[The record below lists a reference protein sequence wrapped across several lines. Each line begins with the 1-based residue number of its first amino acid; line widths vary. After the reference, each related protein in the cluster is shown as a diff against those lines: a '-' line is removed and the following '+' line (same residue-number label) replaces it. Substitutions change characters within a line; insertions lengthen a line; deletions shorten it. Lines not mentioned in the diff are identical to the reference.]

1 MVIELLKEDLKR
13 LLDKNAIFMSF
24 LAVIFNI
31 ATYFVGAKEG
41 ARSGFGSI
49 FRTEGIVIIFLIYV
63 LEFAKVTLT
72 MDKITKKIEFL
83 LANGVKNDLII
94 SKYILSLY
102 FATFIVLIPTF
113 IVLIPTFIITFINV
127 KIELV
132 LILNLVFSSILFTV
146 LIVYLILFTRNMNR
160 VNGLQISMII
170 FSIVINLIAIEVYR
184 ITNVVELYLI
194 VKVCILVLCIGYL
207 SIKTS
212 GERIV
217 VSYY

>member
-72 MDKITKKIEFL
+72 MDKMTKKIEFL
-83 LANGVKNDLII
+83 LANGVKSGLITA
-94 SKYILSLY
+94 KYILSLY
-102 FATFIVLIPTF
+102 FTTFIVLIPT
-113 IVLIPTFIITFINV
+113 IIITFINF
-127 KIELV
+127 KIEFI
-132 LILNLVFSSILFTV
+132 LILNLVFSSILFTI

-160 VNGLQISMII
+160 INGLQITMII

>member
-1 MVIELLKEDLKR
+1 MVIELIKEDLKR
-13 LLDKNAIFMSF
+13 LLYKNAIFMSI
-24 LAVIFNI
+24 LAVIFNF
-31 ATYFVGAKEG
+31 ATYFVGSVEG
-41 ARSGFGSI
+41 SSSGFGSI
-49 FRTEGIVIIFLIYV
+49 FRIEGVVIIFLIYV

-102 FATFIVLIPTF
+102 FATF

>member
-113 IVLIPTFIITFINV
+113 IITFINV

>member
-102 FATFIVLIPTF
+102 LATFIVLIP
-113 IVLIPTFIITFINV
+113 IFIITFINF
-127 KIELV
+127 KIDFI
-132 LILNLVFSSILFTV
+132 LILNLVFSSFLFTI

-160 VNGLQISMII
+160 VNGLQITMII
-170 FSIVINLIAIEVYR
+170 FSIVINLIAIEAYR
-184 ITNVVELYLI
+184 LANMVELYLI
-194 VKVCILVLCIGYL
+194 VKICILMLCIGYL

-212 GERIV
+212 RERIV
-217 VSYY
+217 ISYY

>member
-63 LEFAKVTLT
+63 LEFSKVTLT

-102 FATFIVLIPTF
+102 FATFIVL
-113 IVLIPTFIITFINV
+113 LPTFIITFINL
-127 KIELV
+127 KIELI
-132 LILNLVFSSILFTV
+132 LILNLALSSILYTI

>member
-13 LLDKNAIFMSF
+13 LLDKNTIFMSF

-113 IVLIPTFIITFINV
+113 IITFINV

-132 LILNLVFSSILFTV
+132 LILNLVFSSILFTI

-160 VNGLQISMII
+160 INGLQITMII
-170 FSIVINLIAIEVYR
+170 FSIVINLIAIEAYR
-184 ITNVVELYLI
+184 LANMVELYLI
-194 VKVCILVLCIGYL
+194 VKVCILMLCIGYL

>member
-113 IVLIPTFIITFINV
+113 IITFINV

-217 VSYY
+217 VSYYWYV

>member
-13 LLDKNAIFMSF
+13 LLDKNAIFISF

-113 IVLIPTFIITFINV
+113 IITFINV

-132 LILNLVFSSILFTV
+132 LILNLVFSSILLTIV
-146 LIVYLILFTRNMNR
+146 IVYLILFTRNMNR

>member
-1 MVIELLKEDLKR
+1 MVIELIKEDLKR

-31 ATYFVGAKEG
+31 ATYFVGSEEG
-41 ARSGFGSI
+41 SSSGFGSI
-49 FRTEGIVIIFLIYV
+49 FRIEGVVIIFLIYA
-63 LEFAKVTLT
+63 LEFSKVTLT
-72 MDKITKKIEFL
+72 MDKMTKKIEFL
-83 LANGVKNDLII
+83 LANGVKSKMLIA
-94 SKYILSLY
+94 KYILSLY

-113 IVLIPTFIITFINV
+113 IITFINV
-127 KIELV
+127 KFEFI

-170 FSIVINLIAIEVYR
+170 LSIVINLIAIEAYR
-184 ITNVVELYLI
+184 LTDMIELYLI
-194 VKVCILVLCIGYL
+194 VKICILLTCIGYL
-207 SIKTS
+207 SIKTNK
-212 GERIV
+212 ERIV

>member
-13 LLDKNAIFMSF
+13 LLDKNTIFMSF

-113 IVLIPTFIITFINV
+113 IITFINV

-160 VNGLQISMII
+160 VNGLKISMII

>member
-41 ARSGFGSI
+41 AISGFGSI

-102 FATFIVLIPTF
+102 FATFIVL
-113 IVLIPTFIITFINV
+113 LPTFIITFINL
-127 KIELV
+127 KIELI
-132 LILNLVFSSILFTV
+132 LILNLALSSILYTIV
-146 LIVYLILFTRNMNR
+146 IVYLILFTRNINR
-160 VNGLQISMII
+160 VNGLQITMII
-170 FSIVINLIAIEVYR
+170 FSIAINLIAIEVYKM
-184 ITNVVELYLI
+184 TNMVELYLI
-194 VKVCILVLCIGYL
+194 VKICILVVCIGYL
-207 SIKTS
+207 SIKTNK
-212 GERIV
+212 ERIV
-217 VSYY
+217 ISYY

>member
-102 FATFIVLIPTF
+102 FATFIVL
-113 IVLIPTFIITFINV
+113 LPTFIITFINL
-127 KIELV
+127 KIELI
-132 LILNLVFSSILFTV
+132 LILNLALSSILYTI

-160 VNGLQISMII
+160 INGLQITMIN
-170 FSIVINLIAIEVYR
+170 FSIIINLIAIEVYR
-184 ITNVVELYLI
+184 LTDMVELYLI
-194 VKVCILVLCIGYL
+194 VKICILLTCIGYL

>member
-102 FATFIVLIPTF
+102 FATFIVL
-113 IVLIPTFIITFINV
+113 LPTFIITFINL
-127 KIELV
+127 KIELI
-132 LILNLVFSSILFTV
+132 LILNLALSSILYTI

-160 VNGLQISMII
+160 INGLQITMIN

>member
-1 MVIELLKEDLKR
+1 MVIELIKEDLKR
-13 LLDKNAIFMSF
+13 LLYKNAIFMSI
-24 LAVIFNI
+24 LAVIFNF
-31 ATYFVGAKEG
+31 ATYFVGSVEG
-41 ARSGFGSI
+41 SSSGFGSI
-49 FRTEGIVIIFLIYV
+49 FRIEGVVIIFLIYV

-113 IVLIPTFIITFINV
+113 IITFINV

-132 LILNLVFSSILFTV
+132 LILNLVFSSSLFTV

>member
-113 IVLIPTFIITFINV
+113 IITFINV

-132 LILNLVFSSILFTV
+132 LILNLVFSSSLFTV

>member
-13 LLDKNAIFMSF
+13 LLDKNAIFISF

-113 IVLIPTFIITFINV
+113 IITFINV

-132 LILNLVFSSILFTV
+132 LILNLVFSSILLTIV
-146 LIVYLILFTRNMNR
+146 IVYLILFTRNMNR

-217 VSYY
+217 VSYYWYV